1 MPFRCTRIIHQVS
14 ERGQLAL
21 GGCRRSALAS
31 APSGPGLDSG
41 EGAGRE
47 DGDPWSPPCV
57 PGSPEGLHRRVGG
70 ARSKTFRVLPGRVL
84 RVERAPLNGSTACD
98 GTAMR
103 AGPGCQSL
111 VREEAIPPQGGQHSV
126 DLIGAMNQRHAPAQT
141 VGHSRRV
148 DEGIYPRPIHIRNPI
163 QVDQE
168 SAGTISQHWLEL
180 RAHLRCRLRVE
191 CPGERNSH
199 GLGFSRNLNRQPRI
213 ENSRHDLAPI
223 HTARSRTWTAIG
235 AAHAAGCRRN
245 LAALTQDAPGMR

>member
-1 MPFRCTRIIHQVS
+1 M
-14 ERGQLAL
+14 ERTPLKG
-21 GGCRRSALAS
+21 SAV
-31 APSGPGLDSG
+31 
-41 EGAGRE
+41 R
-47 DGDPWSPPCV
+47 
-57 PGSPEGLHRRVGG
+57 H
-70 ARSKTFRVLPGRVL
+70 
-84 RVERAPLNGSTACD
+84 
-98 GTAMR
+98 GTAMPDR
-103 AGPGCQSL
+103 PGHQSL
-111 VREEAIPPQGGQHSV
+111 VSEEAIPPQSSEHPV
-126 DLIGAMNQRHAPAQT
+126 DLIGAMNQRHPSAQA

-148 DEGIYPRPIHIRNPI
+148 DEGIYPRSIHIRNPI

-168 SAGTISQHWLEL
+168 SARTISQHWLEL
-180 RAHLRCRLRVE
+180 RAHLRRRLRVE